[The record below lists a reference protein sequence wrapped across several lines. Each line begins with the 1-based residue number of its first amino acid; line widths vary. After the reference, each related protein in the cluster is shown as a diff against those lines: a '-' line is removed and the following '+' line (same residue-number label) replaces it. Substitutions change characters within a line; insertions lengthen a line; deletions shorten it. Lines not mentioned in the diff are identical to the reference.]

1 MGEESLD
8 QAFMRARELDA
19 SLGEQLRVFADA
31 ARQRQPHFA
40 EAVDRLVERLRRY
53 GAGESAP
60 PPGEPMP
67 PFVLP
72 DDTGHLVSLDQLL
85 RNGPVAVT
93 FHRGHWCPYC
103 RININALAQ
112 AHGEIAREGGQI
124 VAIMPDRQ
132 KFVAE
137 LRSQSNVPFPIL
149 TDMDNG
155 YALSLNL
162 TIWVGAEMQTL
173 MEQRQDLPTFQ
184 GNGSWMLPVPAT
196 FVIGRDGLIR
206 ARFID
211 PDYRKPMAIADM
223 LAALR
228 S

>member
-1 MGEESLD
+1 
-8 QAFMRARELDA
+8 
-19 SLGEQLRVFADA
+19 LR
-31 ARQRQPHFA
+31 H
-40 EAVDRLVERLRRY
+40 
-53 GAGESAP
+53 
-60 PPGEPMP
+60 
-67 PFVLP
+67 
-72 DDTGHLVSLDQLL
+72 
-85 RNGPVAVT
+85 GPVAVT

-132 KFVAE
+132 KFLAE
-137 LRSQSNVPFPIL
+137 LRSQSSVPFPIL

-162 TIWVGAEMQTL
+162 AIWVGAEMQRL
-173 MEQRQDLPTFQ
+173 MEPHRDLPTFQ
-184 GNGSWMLPVPAT
+184 GNSSWMLPIPAT
-196 FVIGRDGLIR
+196 FVVGRDGLIR

-211 PDYRKPMAIADM
+211 PDYRKPMAIAEM

-228 S
+228 G